1 MNSLPT
7 IAVDHVD
14 LPAGLS
20 VEEAVRIAEAITA
33 AHSESTRAMYDWA
46 WTQWERWCFDRSA
59 TPLPAERA
67 LICADLTERAAD
79 GLSVGSI
86 DLACGA
92 IAYQHRRRGLDDPI
106 RTEGVRQVRRG
117 LRRVIGTA
125 PRRQARPLATA
136 EIRQIVEHIDR
147 TTVLGARDAALILLG
162 FASAMRRSELV
173 ALTLDDVEFKPG
185 GVVLTIRRSKTDQHA
200 DGQVVAVVHGQHA
213 NTDPV
218 AALDAWMGHR
228 GAEPGRLFTSLRS
241 GSVTSAPIS
250 GEAISIMLRKR
261 AGSWTGRRTHHR
273 PLAPSRP
280 RHQRRRRRRRPG
292 PDRSPDPAQTP
303 LHPHRALHP
312 PRPGPG
318 VHLQP

>member
-1 MNSLPT
+1 MTGAEAGPDWPGRHLARRAGRWRGHRADRDCGAPVPYNAWMNSLPT

-136 EIRQIVEHIDR
+136 EIREIVEHIDR
-147 TTVLGARDAALILLG
+147 TTVLV
-162 FASAMRRSELV
+162 S
-173 ALTLDDVEFKPG
+173 T
-185 GVVLTIRRSKTDQHA
+185 
-200 DGQVVAVVHGQHA
+200 
-213 NTDPV
+213 PV
-218 AALDAWMGHR
+218 Q
-228 GAEPGRLFTSLRS
+228 S
-241 GSVTSAPIS
+241 
-250 GEAISIMLRKR
+250 
-261 AGSWTGRRTHHR
+261 
-273 PLAPSRP
+273 
-280 RHQRRRRRRRPG
+280 
-292 PDRSPDPAQTP
+292 
-303 LHPHRALHP
+303 
-312 PRPGPG
+312 
-318 VHLQP
+318 